1 MVYESKLIIGFLL
14 KLTEK
19 SKSKYSLHTS
29 HVAHQARA
37 YPGALSIQQN
47 HWFKFSEVLQ
57 VEWKASDRFP
67 EFEVACSATQGI
79 LGETL

>member
-1 MVYESKLIIGFLL
+1 MVYESKLIIGYLL

-37 YPGALSIQQN
+37 YPGALSIQQK
-47 HWFKFSEVLQ
+47 HWFKFSESCTILDSEDDVILL
-57 VEWKASDRFP
+57 AT
-67 EFEVACSATQGI
+67 VA
-79 LGETL
+79 